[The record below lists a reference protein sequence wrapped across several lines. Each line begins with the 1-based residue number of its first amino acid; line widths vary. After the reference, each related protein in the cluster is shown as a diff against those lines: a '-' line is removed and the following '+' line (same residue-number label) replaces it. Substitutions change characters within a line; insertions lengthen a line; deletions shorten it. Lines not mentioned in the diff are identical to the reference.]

1 MKIDISG
8 SVMYNEGKGEWRVIV
23 MQYGCGRQQE
33 TWRVTETRP
42 PQYVRMYWMDGGDVI
57 YRDDFGQT
65 TLKTGNLYVF
75 PAQQAYCMRQRP
87 ENPISCL
94 FLHADVFPYLVP
106 RLIEICPEAHPE
118 LAATLKLL
126 RSQVEYP
133 KPNDACVEAF
143 GTAVLQLLVRDGF
156 FYERIDNA
164 LMERAGLSAASS
176 VAEASRRSGYSQE
189 HFIRIF
195 TKTVGVTP
203 YQYILSQRM
212 NEAISLMSQGL
223 LMDDIAARLGYASG
237 KSFAGAFKRRF
248 GIAPNVY
255 REHFLR
261 KA

>member
-1 MKIDISG
+1 M
-8 SVMYNEGKGEWRVIV
+8 IV
-23 MQYGCGRQQE
+23 MQYGSGRQME
-33 TWRVTETRP
+33 SWRVTETRP

-57 YRDDFGQT
+57 YRDDIGQT
-65 TLKTGNLYVF
+65 TLKTGNLYIF
-75 PAQQAYCMRQRP
+75 PAQQAYSMRQRP

-106 RLIEICPEAHPE
+106 RMIEICPQERPE
-118 LAATLKLL
+118 LMAALSLL
-126 RSQVEYP
+126 RRQVEYP
-133 KPNDACVEAF
+133 SPNDACVEAF
-143 GTAVLQLLVRDGF
+143 GVAILQLLVRDGDL
-156 FYERIDNA
+156 YERIDSA
-164 LMERAGLSAASS
+164 LVEQAGLSPSSS
-176 VAEASRRSGYSQE
+176 VAEASRHSGYSQE

-195 TKTVGVTP
+195 SKTVGVTP